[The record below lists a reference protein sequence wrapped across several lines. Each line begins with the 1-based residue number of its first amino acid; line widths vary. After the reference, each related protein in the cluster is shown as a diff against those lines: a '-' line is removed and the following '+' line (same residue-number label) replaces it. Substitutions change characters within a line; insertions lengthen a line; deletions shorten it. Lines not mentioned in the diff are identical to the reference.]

1 MAGGSY
7 CRVNYQPPDICT
19 WHLEPPAVHHASGWS
34 RPGEA
39 AERKAADV
47 TFCDCDNKTVGIPIV
62 GPPWGLDLHNCCPG
76 AARRPPCPPPSWSS
90 PFFVRQHTSV
100 DFVFPPTDHK
110 PTDTPLPCQR
120 ALPDATHGSFF
131 PPFLRGAGPCRRRLV
146 AEPFRRLRGLCEW
159 GGTRPGTHP
168 SAAVRVRLR
177 ASSPPCRRARWRG
190 RRC

>member
-90 PFFVRQHTSV
+90 PFLCASIPASTSSFHQQITNLLTLLSLANGRYLTQHMGAFSRL
-100 DFVFPPTDHK
+100 F
-110 PTDTPLPCQR
+110 C
-120 ALPDATHGSFF
+120 
-131 PPFLRGAGPCRRRLV
+131 AGPAPADDDWSPNRS
-146 AEPFRRLRGLCEW
+146 
-159 GGTRPGTHP
+159 GGYVDYVSGVGRVQAPTRPQL
-168 SAAVRVRLR
+168 SEFV
-177 ASSPPCRRARWRG
+177 
-190 RRC
+190 